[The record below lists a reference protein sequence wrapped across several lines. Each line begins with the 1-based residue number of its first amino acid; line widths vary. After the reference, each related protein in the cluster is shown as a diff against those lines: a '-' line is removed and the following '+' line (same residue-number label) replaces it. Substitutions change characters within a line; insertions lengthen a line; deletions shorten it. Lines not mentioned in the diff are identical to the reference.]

1 MLLEKRHGRCLIL
14 DIIVIIIIGILVIG
28 LPLLGLAIFLWW
40 IVFPILGAWVGG
52 WIGFFFGVGLAVV
65 IYCIYLAIKGVA
77 KDFNLKKILMRRVYQ
92 KIPAILRQTNDVSN
106 LERG

>member
-1 MLLEKRHGRCLIL
+1 MADALFWI
-14 DIIVIIIIGILVIG
+14 IIVIIIIGILVIG

-52 WIGFFFGVGLAVV
+52 WTGFFFGVGLAVV

-77 KDFNLKKILMRRVYQ
+77 KDFQSKKDLNEEGLPKDSSY
-92 KIPAILRQTNDVSN
+92 PSTNQRCIQS
-106 LERG
+106 